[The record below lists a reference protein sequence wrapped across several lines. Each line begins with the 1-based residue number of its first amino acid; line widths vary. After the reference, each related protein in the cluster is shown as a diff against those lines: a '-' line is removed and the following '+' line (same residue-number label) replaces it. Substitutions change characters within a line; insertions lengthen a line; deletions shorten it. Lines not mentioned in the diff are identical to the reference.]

1 MVEGGAEIL
10 TERRCCNRIV
20 RREEHG
26 QHEEEAEEA
35 CGTHENAENERY
47 PDRQFTVSHEEG
59 DGCSVRKNKTTQNGR
74 QEGVSPTLEKFD
86 DPELEAAVKRRPYQR
101 LCTGRQSRKVCPRR
115 CGAEREHSYCE
126 CWNLKC
132 T

>member
-1 MVEGGAEIL
+1 MVEAGAEIL
-10 TERRCCNRIV
+10 PERRSCTRIV

-74 QEGVSPTLEKFD
+74 LEGVWPTLEKFV
-86 DPELEAAVKRRPYQR
+86 DPALEAFMK
-101 LCTGRQSRKVCPRR
+101 TESRTTDIIL
-115 CGAEREHSYCE
+115 A
-126 CWNLKC
+126 
-132 T
+132 